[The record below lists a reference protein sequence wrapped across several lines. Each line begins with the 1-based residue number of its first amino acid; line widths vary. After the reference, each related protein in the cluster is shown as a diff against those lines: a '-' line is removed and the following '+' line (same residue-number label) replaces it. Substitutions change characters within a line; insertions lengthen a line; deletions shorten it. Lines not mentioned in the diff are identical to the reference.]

1 MRKYYTHLVLIGL
14 GLVLYFMSNFHRVA
28 IPGAIFD
35 TLQSDLS
42 LNAPS
47 ITSLSAF
54 FMYSYAVSLL
64 LCGVLSDRYGAVKV
78 ILVGA
83 ILFSFGSLIFPN
95 TSNIYILYLSRILMG
110 AGAAS
115 FYMFLIQEAK
125 KCFPDKYFSISV
137 SLMLITGYLGGVC
150 ANAPFIMITKY
161 IHWRQMLNILAV
173 ITIFASLFYCIY
185 RTFLHKIPVNEHAK
199 FSLEPFKDV
208 LSLKSNHN
216 LFLFGGLNY
225 GLYYVIQTVIG
236 VKFLKDYLNMSAAGA
251 SAILSLMI
259 VVAGLAGLSFASIS
273 SYFNN
278 RRVIFMKSVC
288 IMSSCFFAIISLLLI
303 FGIKTKLIALMIL
316 LIALGGAM
324 SPLIIPIVHAT
335 NKYEVKSTAI
345 SVMNCCFF
353 LSVGILGTIVGHLLD
368 MYPPAAV
375 INGHI
380 IYSSKSYFLVFITF
394 FILSIIEMYNVFKI
408 KDA

>member
-1 MRKYYTHLVLIGL
+1 MRKYYTHLILIGL
-14 GLVLYFMSNFHRVA
+14 GLILYFMSNFQRVA
-28 IPGAIFD
+28 VPGAIFD
-35 TLQSDLS
+35 TLQADLS

-47 ITSLSAF
+47 VTSLSAC

-64 LCGVLSDRYGAVKV
+64 LCGILTDRYGAVKV

-83 ILFSFGSLIFPN
+83 IFFSLGSLIFPN

-150 ANAPFIMITKY
+150 ANAPFIITTKY
-161 IHWRQMLNILAV
+161 IHWRHILNILAV
-173 ITIFASLFYCIY
+173 ITLFASIFYCIY

-199 FSLEPFKDV
+199 FSLEPFKEV
-208 LSLKSNHN
+208 LANKSNHS
-216 LFLFGGLNY
+216 LFIFGGLNY

-236 VKFLKDYLNMSAAGA
+236 VKFLKDYINLSATNA

-259 VVAGLAGLSFASIS
+259 VVAGIAGLSFASIS
-273 SYFNN
+273 SFLSN
-278 RRVIFMKSVC
+278 RRVIFMKTVC
-288 IMSSCFFAIISLLLI
+288 IMTSCFFAIISLFLL
-303 FGIKTKLIALMIL
+303 FEIKTKLIVFMIL

-335 NKYEVKSTAI
+335 NKYDVKSTAI

-368 MYPPAAV
+368 MYPPTLV
-375 INGHI
+375 SNGHL

-394 FILSIIEMYNVFKI
+394 FILSLVEMYNVFKL
-408 KDA
+408 KDV